1 MRWDLRRL
9 AIGIVLLFAASA
21 SWWFL
26 RNVEQPESR
35 IGLTAEAQKQP
46 DYYMENFR
54 ATVMDAD
61 GERKYTLEAQFMQHY
76 PHDHTVHLI
85 KPHFVQFKAG
95 HPTIKGWA
103 DVGSYDDIAK
113 EVILSGNVRVI
124 QKRDASSRGSETT
137 TTRLRVLLQ

>member
-1 MRWDLRRL
+1 MKWDLRRL
-9 AIGIVLLFAASA
+9 AIGIVLLLAASA

-26 RNVEQPESR
+26 RNVEQPETR
-35 IGLTAEAQKQP
+35 IRPTAEAQKQP

-54 ATVMDAD
+54 ATVMDAG
-61 GERKYTLEAQFMQHY
+61 GERKYTLEAQLMQHY

-95 HPTIKGWA
+95 RPTINGWA
-103 DVGSYDDIAK
+103 DAGWYDDIGK